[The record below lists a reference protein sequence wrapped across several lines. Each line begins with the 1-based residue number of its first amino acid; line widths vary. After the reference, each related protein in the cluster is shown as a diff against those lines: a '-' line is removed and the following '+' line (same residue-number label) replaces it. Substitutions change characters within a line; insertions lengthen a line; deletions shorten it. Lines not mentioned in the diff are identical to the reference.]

1 MPTITVGELVT
12 GSASER
18 IPLSQSYRLHSE
30 FILPRMGSLVAAELT
45 TKDVRS
51 LLADYQARGV
61 SNASVNRLKS
71 CLSSILS
78 RGVRLELIE
87 ENICRRIPALAHKT
101 PKARTLTSSEAD
113 QLLRV
118 CRDSK
123 WDKLYLLVL
132 MALTTAGRKGE
143 LLGIALG
150 ADRSVGSDRAG
161 C

>member
-1 MPTITVGELVT
+1 MSSKTFSTKGLARAWGLRTEREIEERVAKGDRAMPTITVGELVT
-12 GSASER
+12 GWASER

-78 RGVRLELIE
+78 RGVRL
-87 ENICRRIPALAHKT
+87 
-101 PKARTLTSSEAD
+101 S
-113 QLLRV
+113 
-118 CRDSK
+118 
-123 WDKLYLLVL
+123 
-132 MALTTAGRKGE
+132 
-143 LLGIALG
+143 
-150 ADRSVGSDRAG
+150 
-161 C
+161 